1 MEYNDITLV
10 ECNRGQSIEAQ
21 SNNNQNNGQFT
32 CRLGEALDLEAGD
45 QVAIENAFVSALGCG
60 GQNIQFKG
68 EPLLDNNGDQV
79 TQKFEVTDLDITY
92 DPSSLILG
100 HRTSIKAENKQ
111 VTKKLQDNQTFFT
124 QQYYKNNNG
133 ENMMYLPRRYGERL
147 VTIVPHT
154 GADEKV
160 QISGWCPS
168 VDFDMDKDPPFVA
181 GDKASTTKGKG
192 RYTLFN
198 RADNSYTGKPVVLP
212 TTASSYKV
220 ADCDYFLYTALT
232 DQSVSYLYEDAVSP
246 LNTPIEPGT
255 FAPYYKPR
263 TDNKRFTLYIRE
275 TTEKGDDTKIAAVL
289 ESAKTN
295 YGFNP
300 LLAPYHLY
308 TELKELTLP
317 IGYNSPDAIEQS
329 LTEQLQAP
337 RTFTYPGTDTGETY
351 EIKQPESFKI
361 NGQNILSTTQTET
374 YMPIEGGCLHHN
386 DFMNW
391 RAVQRYISPT
401 SSGITSTTKAKAIKW
416 WNTHQYIM
424 VKRPEIFV
432 LGRKLN
438 DWSGRLES
446 GEFNYVH
453 RDVVKDAGPQVRLEL
468 NMEWT
473 EPNLKLLRDLFKA
486 QETYMNDLAKPY
498 SVINEPPANQRFLHI
513 NSYPD
518 TINDLPSPNNFL
530 GNDGYYEVTGE
541 TWYDSSW
548 HTSSM
553 PIFFKYDKLN
563 ETNANVILAENVTET
578 TTLTYGFAA
587 KSGGPSVKPGD
598 KICIFP
604 GLIGSGS
611 TTGWRE
617 EIFKK
622 NVDGSDIL
630 TAASKVRIGWDWH
643 ATSYGNVVMIGTNG
657 LGAGPPHS
665 TFGTSWEL
673 DGGDEPKEDYT
684 MVRHGSVYGQYTDQT
699 RLRGQ
704 FPAGTHLDSY
714 DYQEYMNA
722 FYIGANNPTIFFD
735 PISQHFGIKNL
746 HTAENTGQNVNAGSL
761 IMGTG
766 TSSIPAEVVP
776 HNNAAGDECYKI
788 NKRLNY
794 VDFSPDMKP
803 YHFEITPLLMA
814 NSTEVTAAMPVTG
827 RASTGP
833 YDPKITKGV
842 QYKEQETEET
852 VYPSNQNIE
861 VGAIFDAHSGV
872 YWDIGGTCPEEHF
885 DNSFWGILGFTFDQ
899 YNPTNITI
907 DNGRQ
912 VRVGTDNMFNL
923 ELATT
928 NCQVVTT
935 DLKEYPM
942 NIWGNTKYCCQLA
955 TPTLTQWVISGATW
969 APALLGSGS
978 AMDQPGATTV
988 GETLLF
994 NYHPAIVQTTQSI
1007 ELRGKQLPKLMSR
1020 PYYTIRS
1027 NIIDSSKYIGG
1038 PKGGNRMPIVAI
1050 CDKLNGNKDY
1060 FFTDA
1065 AGLAFTITKPV
1076 SITDVSISIHDPDGT
1091 DAVVD
1096 NNSSVIFRIS
1106 KNKNTNRFDIL
1117 NQILQQQQQKP
1128 KK

>member
-1 MEYNDITLV
+1 MDYSDITLV
-10 ECNRGQSIEAQ
+10 ECNRGQSIEGQ
-21 SNNNQNNGQFT
+21 SNNHQNNGQFT
-32 CRLGEALDLEAGD
+32 CRLGEALDLDAGD
-45 QVAIENAFVSALGCG
+45 EITIENAFVSSLGCG

-68 EPLLDNNGDQV
+68 EPLLDINGNQV
-79 TQKFEVTDLDITY
+79 TQDFEVTDLEITY
-92 DPSSLILG
+92 DPTSAILG
-100 HRTSIKAENKQ
+100 HRTSVKATNKS
-111 VTKKLQDNQTFFT
+111 VTKKLQDNKTFFT

-147 VTIVPHT
+147 VTTVPFSPVHPAT
-154 GADEKV
+154 VGGV
-160 QISGWCPS
+160 QLSGWCPA
-168 VDFDMDKDPPFVA
+168 VDFDLDVDPPNVP
-181 GDKASTTKGKG
+181 GDKASATKGKG

-198 RADNSYTGKPVVLP
+198 RADNSYTGKSVVLP
-212 TTASSYKV
+212 TASSTYKV
-220 ADCDYFLYTALT
+220 ADCDYFIYTAVTDKSVAYLYT
-232 DQSVSYLYEDAVSP
+232 DVPDSSV
-246 LNTPIEPGT
+246 PIEPGT
-255 FAPYYKPR
+255 FAPYFKPR
-263 TDNKRFTLYIRE
+263 TDNKRFTLFIRE
-275 TTEKGDDTKIAAVL
+275 TTEKNDRVKIEAELNYIKA
-289 ESAKTN
+289 N

-300 LLAPYHLY
+300 LMAPYHLY

-337 RTFTYPGTDTGETY
+337 KTFTYPGTEVGETY

-361 NGQNILSTTQTET
+361 DLQNIFTTTTTET
-374 YMPIEGGCLHHN
+374 FMPIECGCLHHN

-391 RAVQRYISPT
+391 RAVQRYINP
-401 SSGITSTTKAKAIKW
+401 GFAGTTDTTVDKAIRW

-424 VKRPEIFV
+424 VKRPEIFI

-438 DWSGRLES
+438 DWSGRLAS

-453 RDVVKDAGPQVRLEL
+453 QDVPKNAGPTVKLEL

-498 SVINEPPANQRFLHI
+498 SVINEPPENQRFLHI

-518 TINDLPSPNNFL
+518 TINDLGGTDNFL
-530 GNDGYYEVTGE
+530 GNDGYYEVTGKA
-541 TWYDSSW
+541 WYDANW

-553 PIFFKYDKLN
+553 PIFFKYDKTN
-563 ETNANVILAENVTET
+563 ENNSNVTLSEYVTST
-578 TTLTYGFAA
+578 TSLTYGFAA
-587 KSGGPSVKPGD
+587 KSGD
-598 KICIFP
+598 KICIYP
-604 GLIGSGS
+604 GLIGSGT

-617 EIFKK
+617 EIFLK

-630 TAASKVRIGWDWH
+630 TAISKVRIGWDWH
-643 ATSYGNVVMIGTNG
+643 ASSYGNVVMIGTNG

-665 TFGTSWEL
+665 TFGTQWSI
-673 DGGDEPKEDYT
+673 DGPDDPKENYT
-684 MVRHGSVYGQYTDQT
+684 MVRHQQVYGQYSDSQQT
-699 RLRGQ
+699 LRGQ
-704 FPAGTHLDSY
+704 IPAGKHLDSY

-735 PISQHFGIKNL
+735 SISQHFGIKNL
-746 HTAENTGQNVNAGSL
+746 HTAENTGQNENAGSL
-761 IMGTG
+761 VIGTG
-766 TSSIPAEVVP
+766 GTGDGAKPAEVVP

-803 YHFEITPLLMA
+803 YHYEITPLLLD
-814 NSTEVTAAMPVTG
+814 NSTSVTADLPDGSRETVPT
-827 RASTGP
+827 SHDT
-833 YDPKITKGV
+833 PKITKGV
-842 QYKEQETEET
+842 QYTDKSAPETI
-852 VYPSNQNIE
+852 YPSNQNIE

-885 DNSFWGILGFTFDQ
+885 DKSFWGILGFTFDQ
-899 YNPTNITI
+899 YNPTNITNN
-907 DNGRQ
+907 NGRQ
-912 VRVGTDNMFNL
+912 ARVGTDNMFNL

-935 DLKEYPM
+935 ALKEYPM
-942 NIWGNTKYCCQLA
+942 NIWGNTKYSCQLA
-955 TPTLTQWVISGATW
+955 TPTLTEWTMSGATW
-969 APALLGSGS
+969 IPALVASGS
-978 AMDQPGATTV
+978 AMVQPGDTTV
-988 GETLLF
+988 GESLLF

-1007 ELRGKQLPKLMSR
+1007 ELRAKKLPKLMTR

-1038 PKGGNRMPIVAI
+1038 MKGGNRMPIVAI

-1065 AGLAFTITKPV
+1065 AGLSFTITKAV
-1076 SITDVSISIHDPDGT
+1076 SITDITISIHDPDGT
-1091 DAVVD
+1091 DAVID

-1106 KNKNTNRFDIL
+1106 KNKNTNRFNIL
-1117 NQILQQQQQKP
+1117 NQILQQQ
-1128 KK
+1128 KKK